1 MYEMLMAIWQQDF
14 EQLVA
19 MGAVPLLVFCLAL
32 ILFLESSFVFLPLP
46 GDSLVLFAGGL
57 VATGVVGYE
66 VPLLYLP
73 LAAALGSIIA
83 YWQGYG
89 LAHTRFMH
97 HIEKIVPPKS
107 FDRAHKLLEDHGFMA
122 MFSSRFVPFVRVITP
137 MLMGM
142 TNMNATKV
150 AIISFVSAFCW
161 CLVLSI
167 FSATLMQIPWLE
179 QYHHLLAKGLI
190 MLSAVLFVLAIIAV
204 IYRWCTHGRRSRDA
218 AATAQHSATSLK
230 STSSIKHTAQQTTQE
245 KTPE

>member
-1 MYEMLMAIWQQDF
+1 MYEMLIAIWQQDF
-14 EQLVA
+14 EQLIA
-19 MGAVPLLVFCLAL
+19 MGAVPLLIFCLAL

-66 VPLLYLP
+66 VILVYLP
-73 LAAALGSIIA
+73 LAAALGTIIA

-122 MFSSRFVPFVRVITP
+122 MFSSRFVPFVRVLTP

-150 AIISFVSAFCW
+150 AIISFLSAFCW
-161 CLVLSI
+161 CVTLSI

-190 MLSAVLFVLAIIAV
+190 MLSAVLFVLAVIAV
-204 IYRWCTHGRRSRDA
+204 IYRWCTHGRRNRDMTITTQNSA
-218 AATAQHSATSLK
+218 APLN
-230 STSSIKHTAQQTTQE
+230 STSSIKHTAQQTTHE